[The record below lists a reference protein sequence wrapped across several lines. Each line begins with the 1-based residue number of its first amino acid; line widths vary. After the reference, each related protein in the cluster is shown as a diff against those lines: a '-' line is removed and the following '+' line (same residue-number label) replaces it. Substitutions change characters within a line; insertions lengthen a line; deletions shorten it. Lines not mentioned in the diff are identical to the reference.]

1 MNNITLDY
9 NVLGAFNVLVSLKV
23 SREIGG
29 IWGVACGKKAK
40 AKADSSVVRMKET
53 FLFLQ

>member
-1 MNNITLDY
+1 M
-9 NVLGAFNVLVSLKV
+9 LGAFNVLVSLKV

-40 AKADSSVVRMKET
+40 AKADSSVVRMKEA